1 MTDLGSTRRAAEVD
15 IYNTAL
21 GQLGKATVADLST
34 ASLAQSGAATQLK
47 RVANSSLETVLA
59 RHGWLCALNYDWL
72 EPAVL
77 ANDTNWKYRTR
88 YQLPAGALRVWEV
101 RTPGEASFLTEINLA
116 SFGLFG
122 TPLIEGE
129 AWETNRID
137 NGDGATLVLRTN
149 LQCGVAVAWVRK
161 CSYAALDPHV
171 ADAVAFDMAARVARN
186 VTGDEGTA
194 KGLEA
199 KAEQK
204 VLLAISVD
212 STQQGG
218 QAPLVH
224 QTMARIRDISR

>member
-15 IYNTAL
+15 VYNTAL
-21 GQLGKATVADLST
+21 GQLGKATIVDVSAAT
-34 ASLAQSGAATQLK
+34 LATSGAATQLK
-47 RVANSSLETVLA
+47 RVASTSLETVLA
-59 RHGWLCALNYDWL
+59 RHGWLCALTYGWL
-72 EPAVL
+72 EPAVI
-77 ANDTNWKYRTR
+77 ASDKNWKYCTR
-88 YQLPAGALRVWEV
+88 YLLPGDALRVWEV
-101 RTPGEASFLTEINLA
+101 RTPNEASFLTEIDLV

-122 TPLIEGE
+122 TPLREGE

-137 NGDGATLVLRTN
+137 DGDGARLVLRTN
-149 LQCGVAVAWVRK
+149 LDCGVAVAWVRK